1 MSPNKDKK
9 DIVIQ
14 ELDSYKLGQLSNNL
28 IADLNEE
35 DTLGDI
41 SSPTYETKK
50 KLRGRTKRKSAD
62 DNKINNVA
70 SIITK
75 LSENDQKKSWKI

>member
-1 MSPNKDKK
+1 MKR
-9 DIVIQ
+9 IHW
-14 ELDSYKLGQLSNNL
+14 E
-28 IADLNEE
+28 
-35 DTLGDI
+35 I

-75 LSENDQKKSWKI
+75 LTENAQKNHGKFRE